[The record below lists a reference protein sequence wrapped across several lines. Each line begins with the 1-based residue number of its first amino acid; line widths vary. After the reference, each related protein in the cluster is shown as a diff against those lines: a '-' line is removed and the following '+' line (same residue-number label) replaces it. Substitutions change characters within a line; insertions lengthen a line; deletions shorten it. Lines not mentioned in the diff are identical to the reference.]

1 MIDEDPGMLAL
12 VEALLADGGIRVE
25 GMSEPEMLWKML
37 ETAPPDAL
45 ILDVDNARD
54 SIAPPRRRRRI

>member
-25 GMSEPEMLWKML
+25 GMSEPEMLWKMQ